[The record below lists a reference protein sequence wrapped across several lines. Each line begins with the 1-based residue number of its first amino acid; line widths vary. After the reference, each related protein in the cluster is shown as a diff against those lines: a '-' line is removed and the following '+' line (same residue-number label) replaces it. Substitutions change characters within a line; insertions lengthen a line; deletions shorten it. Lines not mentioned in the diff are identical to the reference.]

1 MFLLY
6 DRLTICF
13 QYRTP
18 ARMTSCQKKTWQG
31 ERIENNKRQS
41 NMDIRNLLGR
51 LSFLRIRLFHF
62 RLFGKHRTGIFYDKG
77 LSPSDGKQD

>member
-1 MFLLY
+1 
-6 DRLTICF
+6 
-13 QYRTP
+13 
-18 ARMTSCQKKTWQG
+18 
-31 ERIENNKRQS
+31 
-41 NMDIRNLLGR
+41 MDIRDLLGR

>member
-1 MFLLY
+1 MLPIPDTGPDDFMSEKDL
-6 DRLTICF
+6 
-13 QYRTP
+13 
-18 ARMTSCQKKTWQG
+18 AGG